1 MPQKIFKIYDGRNS
15 FHQWDTGQKLIVLD
29 DAITEVHFSNR
40 DMTYAIAKPVYER
53 NGQRLCNIPDTILQ
67 IPRNI
72 IAYASVD
79 GSTKQ
84 SVMFAVVKRQ
94 IPTGYVVDE
103 TERFYEINDRLEVL
117 ETVLADIEQNGT
129 DGIIPD
135 FLSTAEA
142 TAWARENNK
151 TNVIVAI
158 KMQDKWI
165 AHMVEDDY
173 SVTSICDLKG
183 EMVAIHIMDGGNA
196 AGV

>member
-1 MPQKIFKIYDGRNS
+1 MPQNIFKIFDGRNN
-15 FHQWDTGQKLIVLD
+15 FWQWDTSQKLIVLD
-29 DAITEVHFSNR
+29 DTITEVHFSNR

-53 NGQRLCNIPDTILQ
+53 DGKRLCNIPDTILQ
-67 IPRNI
+67 IPRNL
-72 IAYASVD
+72 IAYATD
-79 GSTKQ
+79 GNGTKK
-84 SVMFAVVKRQ
+84 SVMFAVTKRQ

-103 TERFYEINDRLEVL
+103 TERFYEINDRLAIL
-117 ETVLADIEQNGT
+117 ETVLADVKENGT

-142 TAWARENNK
+142 TAWAKENDK

-158 KMQDKWI
+158 KIKDKWI

-183 EMVAIHIMDGGNA
+183 EMVAIHVMDGGNA